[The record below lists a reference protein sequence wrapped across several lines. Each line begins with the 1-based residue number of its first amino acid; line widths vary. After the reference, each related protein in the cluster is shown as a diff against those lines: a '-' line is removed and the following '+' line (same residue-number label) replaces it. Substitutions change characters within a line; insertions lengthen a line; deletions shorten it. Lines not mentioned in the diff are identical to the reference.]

1 MHSGFDLI
9 TIWSEKLVESSL
21 EMAELENASAHE
33 AEKWFILP
41 KVSSKL

>member
-1 MHSGFDLI
+1 MHAGFDLI
-9 TIWSEKLVESSL
+9 ALWSEKTFESSL

-41 KVSSKL
+41 NFSPNL